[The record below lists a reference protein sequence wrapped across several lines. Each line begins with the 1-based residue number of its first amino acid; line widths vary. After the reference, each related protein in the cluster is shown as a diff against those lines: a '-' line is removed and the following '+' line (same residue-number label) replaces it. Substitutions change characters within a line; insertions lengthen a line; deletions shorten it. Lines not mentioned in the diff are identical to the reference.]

1 MESNDTGDL
10 LLMMLDDDLFWI
22 PREKP
27 AAEKPCGDTSTPIRT
42 ASM

>member
-22 PREKP
+22 PRENP
-27 AAEKPCGDTSTPIRT
+27 ANEKTCGDTSTPIRA

>member
-1 MESNDTGDL
+1 MDSNETGEL
-10 LLMMLDDDLFWI
+10 LLMNLDDDLFWV

-27 AAEKPCGDTSTPIRT
+27 AAEKPCGDTTIPIRA